1 MKKFKI
7 IFAVSAFLFTIPF
20 SACGAAI
27 EPKPQ
32 LPSEKSTVIISSN
45 EIHGIR
51 GMSLEEIFAEQQIE
65 NSENFPV
72 LSDLILTYT
81 DNHLLFDGSL
91 SYDGQAARLNTSGPL
106 YKNEK
111 TKNSGKA
118 EDLVLADIDDV
129 ETVHFVQVRFDK
141 EKLTLS
147 IILQS
152 IDTKELFY
160 FTTPFNADQFST
172 IYDLVKNPV
181 TEEAL
186 ERKIIELFSV
196 SRNLLNF
203 EQDL

>member
-1 MKKFKI
+1 MKKFKL
-7 IFAVSAFLFTIPF
+7 IFAVSAFLLTIPF

-27 EPKPQ
+27 EPPPQ

-45 EIHGIR
+45 EINGIR
-51 GMSLEEIFAEQQIE
+51 GMTLEEIFAEQQIE
-65 NSENFPV
+65 NSGNSPV

-91 SYDGQAARLNTSGPL
+91 SYDGQAARLNTSGLL

-160 FTTPFNADQFST
+160 FTTQLNADQFST

-181 TEEAL
+181 AEEAL

-203 EQDL
+203 EQEL